1 MKFLKNIKVN
11 YKSII
16 IGWVLVLLIVL
27 FDQLTKL
34 YFVKN
39 YELGESRVF
48 IKGLINWTF
57 LYNDGIAF
65 SWFSGKMRLFAV
77 VSLVAGI
84 LMSFG
89 FVYFDLT
96 KKEMILY
103 NIALVFILGG
113 CFGNMID
120 RFFRPE
126 LGVVDFI
133 EPTFVDFAIFNVA
146 DSFLTVG
153 AILLAI
159 HTIFIPE
166 KAKQKP
172 ENEIKEEVK
181 EGTID
186 D

>member
-1 MKFLKNIKVN
+1 MKGLKNIKVN
-11 YKSII
+11 VKSII
-16 IGWVLVLLIVL
+16 IGWAMVLGIVL

-48 IKGLINWTF
+48 IEGVLNWTF
-57 LYNDGIAF
+57 HYNDGMAF
-65 SWFSGKMRLFAV
+65 SWLSGNMRLLAY
-77 VSLVAGI
+77 VSLIAGI
-84 LMSFG
+84 LISFG
-89 FVYFDLT
+89 FIYFDLT
-96 KKEMILY
+96 NKRMMLY

-120 RFFRPE
+120 RFFRPD

-133 EPTFVDFAIFNVA
+133 EPVFVDFAIFNVA

-159 HTIFIPE
+159 HTIFISDKPKE
-166 KAKQKP
+166 KKEEA
-172 ENEIKEEVK
+172 KEEVK
-181 EGTID
+181 EETVND
-186 D
+186 